1 MPGACKGC
9 SFCPATGD
17 ADRTHLSC
25 FSVWV
30 PTCKG
35 SPGTLRDMW
44 FYLRKGTLGEVPV
57 DCRISRSRSPGH
69 REWRERVED
78 ERRLGGEER
87 VMCTVESR

>member
-1 MPGACKGC
+1 
-9 SFCPATGD
+9 
-17 ADRTHLSC
+17 
-25 FSVWV
+25 
-30 PTCKG
+30 
-35 SPGTLRDMW
+35 MW